1 MTASMPWV
9 KLYTETL
16 DDVKLA
22 RLADSQKWRFIQL
35 ILLAGECDA
44 DGALVTGDS
53 PMTHEDITWRLRID
67 TKTLVSDLEKLMQ
80 LKLIHEED
88 GVIVVSKFGE
98 RQGPTQSE
106 KREQW
111 RKRQKARRE
120 RLKGLNVTGDS
131 PETHPP
137 RGEEE
142 EDKEGEG
149 DAPPADPFD
158 QVQTWMEQTTGR
170 SPSGDGGIK
179 AINDILAMGATLPDI
194 QAAYDWHKANKGVVS
209 YYSSMIGPIRTAINQ
224 RLKAANGHGMTEL
237 EKAQRALYPEQ
248 FERQ

>member
-1 MTASMPWV
+1 MPWV

-22 RLADSQKWRFIQL
+22 RLTDSQKWRFIQL

-67 TKTLVSDLEKLMQ
+67 AKTLVSDLKKLMQ
-80 LKLIHEED
+80 LKLVHEEE

-111 RKRQKARRE
+111 RKRQKARRD
-120 RLKGLNVTGDS
+120 RLKGENVTGDS

-149 DAPPADPFD
+149 DRPADPFE
-158 QVQTWMEQTTGR
+158 QVQNWMEEVTGR
-170 SPSGDGGIK
+170 SPAGEGGVK
-179 AINDILAMGATLPDI
+179 AIKDILGMGATLPDI
-194 QAAYDWHKANKGVVS
+194 QAAYDWHKANKGVVE
-209 YYSSMIGPIRTAINQ
+209 YYSSMVGPVRTAVNI
-224 RLKAANGHGMTEL
+224 RLKSNGGNNLSDL
-237 EKAQRALYPEQ
+237 ERAQRALYPEQ